1 MKKASY
7 LLDKSLVIQKYLQG
21 KSMDKIAKE
30 TGISKGKVHYLI
42 RDWKDKI
49 SIPNIE
55 EIRDFIDLVKKS
67 SLSIEQC
74 AQGFRMMNLLKKF
87 GIDAEISPIQNVD
100 NNSDNNVDDNNDN
113 YKQFSTFVVNIY
125 ENCKKLNIPPDI
137 IPSWIKDMLDFSS
150 SKSTSSTLY
159 SNNQSSLIDIDEN
172 ESDIDDI
179 VQSSSSEKINEF
191 TQDFYK
197 DADKKLDSNINN
209 ESKSDF
215 FINDGA
221 SNLAPN
227 PVNNYS
233 LSASDIE
240 IPFISQISFY
250 IDQKKKEIS
259 ILNNHQKTIEKDI
272 QSLQNQKSIAIENLK
287 QITAKEKFV
296 ISYIK
301 WFYNLEKA
309 LLEGYSI
316 HIKNEIERFSHLIND
331 FKEHGYDAYKI
342 IQEYTRS
349 LSIKLEIE
357 TEQGKLRG
365 LQKKEMDLITSL
377 SILESKVCNHRIT
390 MDTYTHLEGMSFGLK
405 ELRQLWD
412 TVREIAYA
420 NNIPSDEV
428 VSKFFKDVKEQ
439 YDKKLGFE
447 PEIKEKEKE
456 LYNLKNQLN
465 AEKIALNLQPHIVP
479 SLQQLFQNGVTDED
493 IINMNHLITKFA
505 KNSYPLNIQND
516 NDSNDSNDK
525 KDNNLMYNFK
535 ADDRSKYWKS
545 FIGQLEKL
553 QDIKLS
559 IKEQM
564 DYQNKIQKEVIDLEK
579 QKKEISI
586 QCHIAVALI
595 STINSKISY
604 FEGFMDAYNRD
615 KNNKIN
621 SSSRL
626 SPLPFFIIV
635 NKNTGKEK
643 EEDGDELNKEE
654 NNNM

>member
-1 MKKASY
+1 MKDASH

-21 KSMDKIAKE
+21 KSMNQIAQE

-74 AQGFRMMNLLKKF
+74 TQGFRMMNLLKNF
-87 GIDAEISPIQNVD
+87 GIDVEDSPLHNV
-100 NNSDNNVDDNNDN
+100 NSSIDDNNNSND
-113 YKQFSTFVVNIY
+113 KQFSTFVVDIY

-137 IPSWIKDMLDFSS
+137 IPSWIKDLLDFNS
-150 SKSTSSTLY
+150 STSTSLY
-159 SNNQSSLIDIDEN
+159 SNNKRNLIDIDEN
-172 ESDIDDI
+172 ENDIDDK

-221 SNLAPN
+221 SNLDPN
-227 PVNNYS
+227 PVDNYS

-240 IPFISQISFY
+240 IPFISQVSFY
-250 IDQKKKEIS
+250 IDQKKKEIFK
-259 ILNNHQKTIEKDI
+259 LNNHQKTIEKDI
-272 QSLQNQKSIAIENLK
+272 QSLQNQKSTAIENLK

-377 SILESKVCNHRIT
+377 SNLESKVCNHKIT
-390 MDTYTHLEGMSFGLK
+390 MDTYTQLEGMSFGLK

-412 TVREIAYA
+412 TIREIAYA
-420 NNIPSDEV
+420 NNISSDEA
-428 VSKFFKDVKEQ
+428 VSKFLKDVKEQ

-456 LYNLKNQLN
+456 LYNLKSQIN
-465 AEKIALNLQPHIVP
+465 AQKIALNLQPHIVP

-505 KNSYPLNIQND
+505 KNSYPLNIQKDND
-516 NDSNDSNDK
+516 NNVSNDK
-525 KDNNLMYNFK
+525 KDNNLIYNFK
-535 ADDRSKYWKS
+535 DDDRSKYWKS
-545 FIGQLEKL
+545 FIDQLEKL

-564 DYQNKIQKEVIDLEK
+564 DYQNKIQKEVNDLEK

-595 STINSKISY
+595 NTINTKISY
-604 FEGFMDAYNRD
+604 FKGFMDAYNSDR
-615 KNNKIN
+615 KNKIN

-643 EEDGDELNKEE
+643 DDVDELNKEE
-654 NNNM
+654 NGNK